1 MKKRTCFKPG
11 DMVLRRAH
19 GEKNGEPMGQATA
32 LRLKV
37 KSGLPLKTDE
47 YQKVRF
53 VFDGCDPTKKKNQKV
68 GDLHFADYIGV
79 NKSAQIKEYLK
90 RYKKIDRERAKVEH
104 KAALAEKKALR
115 VLEDLSPEIRALV
128 RKLA

>member
-11 DMVLRRAH
+11 DVVLRREH
-19 GEKNGEPMGQATA
+19 GTKNGMAMGHATV

-53 VFDGCDPTKKKNQKV
+53 VFDGCDPTKKKNQRV
-68 GDLHFADYIGV
+68 GDLFFADYIGT
-79 NKSAQIKEYLK
+79 NKSAAIKDYLN
-90 RYKKIDRERAKVEH
+90 RYKKIDRERAAVEH
-104 KAALAEKKALR
+104 KAELVKKKALK
-115 VLEDLSPEIRALV
+115 VAETLSPEVKAAL
-128 RKLA
+128 RKLI